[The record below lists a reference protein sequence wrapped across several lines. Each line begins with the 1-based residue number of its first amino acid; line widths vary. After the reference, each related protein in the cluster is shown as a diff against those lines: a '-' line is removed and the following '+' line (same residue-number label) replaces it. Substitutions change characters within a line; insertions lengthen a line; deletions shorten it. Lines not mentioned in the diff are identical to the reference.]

1 MDFHQTAL
9 ARRDDLVRTMYE
21 RGELRPQVSS
31 SWKADLVPYE
41 MIDCIHV
48 HCVITALSAS
58 VVHFTG
64 IVADVVF
71 SAFTA

>member
-1 MDFHQTAL
+1 MK
-9 ARRDDLVRTMYE
+9 TMYE

-41 MIDCIHV
+41 MIVCSHE
-48 HCVITALSAS
+48 HCVITALSAL

-64 IVADVVF
+64 LATDVIF